1 MVYFVRGWQYRDGL
15 CFLWHQD
22 LKRLA
27 NMGGETGVMRIMNAG
42 DEDVCCCD
50 CGRIAHPTRHRF
62 GPNTSFCKQHGA
74 SALNTKNFEIGH
86 VCGSLPMALEAHC
99 QIFHFC
105 NCFKLLCWCSFGVL
119 QAGVQRRAR
128 HRDDPDDAQLES
140 SCEGKL
146 GTLKANTFGCNL
158 FEHVCVMFCVLC
170 SALPRQ
176 SAQEKDC
183 GARPLEST
191 WTAWPFTC

>member
-1 MVYFVRGWQYRDGL
+1 
-15 CFLWHQD
+15 
-22 LKRLA
+22 
-27 NMGGETGVMRIMNAG
+27 MGGETGVMRIMNAG
-42 DEDVCCCD
+42 NEDVCCCD
-50 CGRIAHPTRHRF
+50 CGRIAHPTRRRF
-62 GPNTSFCKQHGA
+62 GPNTSFCQQHGA

-99 QIFHFC
+99 QFFSFIFAIVL
-105 NCFKLLCWCSFGVL
+105 NCCVGEVSAYPKQEFSAVP
-119 QAGVQRRAR
+119 
-128 HRDDPDDAQLES
+128 DDPDDAQLES

-176 SAQEKDC
+176 SVQEKDC
-183 GARPLEST
+183 GGRPLEST

>member
-1 MVYFVRGWQYRDGL
+1 
-15 CFLWHQD
+15 
-22 LKRLA
+22 
-27 NMGGETGVMRIMNAG
+27 MGGETGVMRIMNAG

-50 CGRIAHPTRHRF
+50 CGRIAHPTRQSIWPEHFILPATWRKRTEHEELRDRPRVRVTAN
-62 GPNTSFCKQHGA
+62 GIG
-74 SALNTKNFEIGH
+74 SALSDFF
-86 VCGSLPMALEAHC
+86 
-99 QIFHFC
+99 IFVI
-105 NCFKLLCWCSFGVL
+105 VL
-119 QAGVQRRAR
+119 TCCVGAVSAYPKQEFSAVP
-128 HRDDPDDAQLES
+128 DDPDDAQLES